1 MGIMRQLITP
11 FYKTRTG
18 KAKRRTAK
26 VQSNV
31 TRIRQGR
38 SDAAEVKRLKK
49 AGVLK

>member
-26 VQSNV
+26 TRGNV
-31 TRIRQGR
+31 TAIRR
-38 SDAAEVKRLKK
+38 NRAAASDVKALRK
-49 AGVLK
+49 AGILK